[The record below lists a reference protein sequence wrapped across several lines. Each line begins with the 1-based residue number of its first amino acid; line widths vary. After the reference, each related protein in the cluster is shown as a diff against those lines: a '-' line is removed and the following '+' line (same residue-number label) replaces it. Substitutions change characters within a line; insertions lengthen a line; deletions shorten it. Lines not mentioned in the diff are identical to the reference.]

1 VFRFIIWLARRLGSG
16 HDSAGGRGQPAA
28 TQVAPGQLVTVRLA
42 DGGTPGRP
50 ADGTVPATGTA
61 GNGTGGN
68 GAPGSAEQNPTLI
81 LVGQPGGPQPPR
93 QNWFFRIPRWLRWTA
108 AIVIIGV
115 FFRRIVAWA
124 VLGALSAALHLFGA
138 NVHLPHITFG
148 WPWSA
153 PTSSSV
159 LVGPLVL
166 QKIEGID
173 KPALG
178 TTTFSFLFTHSVS
191 KPIGFLPC
199 WYSAT
204 FYAVGHASATVNLNP
219 GPAWWKRS
227 TGHYVLRVLS
237 KPSGGSPGRVSI
249 TMALPLPQ
257 LPQSVHDVSVD
268 NTISKPVSSDHSWT
282 YPGLACGVVIKPQF
296 AQSVLYSQA
305 QAVAFQKATQV
316 KSVTQPLIAA
326 AEKEA
331 TTIVGGN
338 FITPTLNAL
347 NYKVSSFTIRW
358 VAPGAGAG
366 ANG

>member
-1 VFRFIIWLARRLGSG
+1 MFRFIVWLARRLGSG
-16 HDSAGGRGQPAA
+16 HDAGQASSAQL
-28 TQVAPGQLVTVRLA
+28 APGQLITVRLA
-42 DGGTPGRP
+42 DGSAAGG
-50 ADGTVPATGTA
+50 AAVLAAGAEDGT
-61 GNGTGGN
+61 GN
-68 GAPGSAEQNPTLI
+68 GAQGSFEQQNPTI
-81 LVGQPGGPQPPR
+81 VLVGQPGGPQPPR
-93 QNWFFRIPRWLRWTA
+93 RSWFSRIPRWLRWTA
-108 AIVIIGV
+108 AIVIVGL

-124 VLGALSAALHLFGA
+124 VIGALSAALHLFGA

-148 WPWSA
+148 WPWSSPA
-153 PTSSSV
+153 SSSV

-191 KPIGFLPC
+191 KPMGFLPC

-219 GPAWWKRS
+219 GPSWWKRS

-237 KPSGGSPGRVSI
+237 RPSGGAPGKVSI

-268 NTISKPVSSDHSWT
+268 DTISKPVSSDHSWT
-282 YPGLACGVVIKPQF
+282 YPGLACGVLIKPQF

-305 QAVAFQKATQV
+305 QTVAFQKATQV

-331 TTIVGGN
+331 TTIIGGN

-358 VAPGAGAG
+358 VAPGAGSG
-366 ANG
+366 ATG